1 MEQESQNNQTRPVQN
16 TVTVTKVQ
24 KDNSSKWFWGI
35 FLSLFILAMIIVAIS
50 FFAIANAIKRDGG
63 EFVTG
68 GNGDKIA
75 IVELNDVI
83 ITSDK
88 IVEQIKLY
96 REDKSIKAIVLRI
109 NSPGGGVAA
118 SQEIYEEVKK
128 TRDSGKIIVV
138 SMGAIAA
145 SGGYYVAVGSSL
157 IVSNPGTLTGSIGVI
172 AQFISIKDLADKLGI
187 NQTVIKSGNLKD
199 AGNPFRQMNDSD
211 KAYFQDVVDNSFGQF
226 LDVVAKERKMDKETL
241 LKYAN
246 GRVFTGLQAKE
257 YGLVDSLGT
266 FEDAIRITS
275 KMAGIEGEPR
285 IVREKKKFSFFEE
298 LLGSKIEDVTDI
310 KGKLFDEPVLQY
322 KFQP

>member
-1 MEQESQNNQTRPVQN
+1 MQQDSVQN
-16 TVTVTKVQ
+16 QQQPLPVNRQ
-24 KDNSSKWFWGI
+24 SKDNSGRWFWGI
-35 FLSLFILAMIIVAIS
+35 FLSLVFLGLVLVAVS
-50 FFAIANAIKRDGG
+50 FFVFASAIKRGGG
-63 EFVTG
+63 EYTSSG
-68 GNGDKIA
+68 SGDKIA
-75 IVELNDVI
+75 VVEINDVI
-83 ITSDK
+83 VSSEKT
-88 IVEQIKLY
+88 VEQIKKF
-96 REDKSIKAIVLRI
+96 REDKSVKAILLRI
-109 NSPGGGVAA
+109 NTPGGGVAA

-145 SGGYYVAVGSSL
+145 SGGYYIAVGSSL

-172 AQFISIKDLADKLGI
+172 AQFISIKDLAEKLGI
-187 NQTVIKSGNLKD
+187 NQTTIKSGNLKD
-199 AGNPFRQMNDSD
+199 AGNPFRQMNDTD
-211 KAYFQDVVDNSFGQF
+211 KAYFQDVVDNSFMQF

-275 KMAGIEGEPR
+275 RMAGIEGEPR
-285 IVREKKKFSFFEE
+285 IIRERKKFSIFEE
-298 LLGSKIEDVTDI
+298 LMGSKIEDVTDI
-310 KGKLFDEPVLQY
+310 KGKLFDEPILQY

>member
-1 MEQESQNNQTRPVQN
+1 MQQDPVQN
-16 TVTVTKVQ
+16 QQQPLPVNRQ
-24 KDNSSKWFWGI
+24 SKDNSGRWFWGI
-35 FLSLFILAMIIVAIS
+35 FLSLVFLGLVLVAVS
-50 FFAIANAIKRDGG
+50 FFVFASAIKRGGG
-63 EFVTG
+63 EYTSSG
-68 GNGDKIA
+68 SGDKIA
-75 IVELNDVI
+75 VVEINDVI
-83 ITSDK
+83 VSSEKT
-88 IVEQIKLY
+88 VEQIKKF
-96 REDKSIKAIVLRI
+96 REDKSVKAILLRI
-109 NSPGGGVAA
+109 NTPGGGVAA

-145 SGGYYVAVGSSL
+145 SGGYYIAVGSSL

-172 AQFISIKDLADKLGI
+172 AQFISIKDLAEKLGI
-187 NQTVIKSGNLKD
+187 NQTTIKSGNLKD
-199 AGNPFRQMNDSD
+199 AGNPFRQMNDTD
-211 KAYFQDVVDNSFGQF
+211 KAYFQDVVDNSFMQF

-275 KMAGIEGEPR
+275 RMAGIEGEPR
-285 IVREKKKFSFFEE
+285 IIRERKKFSIFEE
-298 LLGSKIEDVTDI
+298 LMGSKIEDVTDI
-310 KGKLFDEPVLQY
+310 KGKLFDEPILQY

>member
-1 MEQESQNNQTRPVQN
+1 MPQTTSNQ
-16 TVTVTKVQ
+16 
-24 KDNSSKWFWGI
+24 SSTKWFWGI
-35 FLSLFILAMIIVAIS
+35 FLGLLFLGMMFVAIS
-50 FFAIANAIKRDGG
+50 FLVFASALKRDGG
-63 EFVTG
+63 EYVSSG
-68 GNGDKIA
+68 SGDKIA
-75 IVELNDVI
+75 IVEINDVI
-83 ITSDK
+83 VSSEKT
-88 IVEQIKLY
+88 VEQIKKF

-109 NSPGGGVAA
+109 NTPGGGVAA
-118 SQEIYEEVKK
+118 SQEIYEEVKR
-128 TRDSGKIIVV
+128 TRDGGKIVVV
-138 SMGAIAA
+138 SMGSIAA
-145 SGGYYVAVGSSL
+145 SGGYYIAVGSSL

-172 AQFISIKDLADKLGI
+172 AQFISIKDLAEKLGI
-187 NQTVIKSGNLKD
+187 NQTTIKSGNLKD
-199 AGNPFRQMNDSD
+199 AGNPFREMNDTD

-298 LLGSKIEDVTDI
+298 MLGSKIEDVTDI
-310 KGKLFDEPVLQY
+310 KGQLFDEPILQY
-322 KFQP
+322 KFAP